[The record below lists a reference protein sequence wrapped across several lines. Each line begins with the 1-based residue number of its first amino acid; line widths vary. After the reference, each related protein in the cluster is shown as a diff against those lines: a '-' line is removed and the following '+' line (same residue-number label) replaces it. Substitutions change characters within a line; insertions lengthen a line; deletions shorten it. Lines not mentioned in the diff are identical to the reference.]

1 MASSPE
7 YKVDSIVL
15 IDDNEVDNM
24 VNQRIL
30 EKAHFAKYVYMY
42 TSAKSALEF
51 LKNIDRN
58 PGFPEELIPK
68 LIFLDINMPIMDGF
82 SFIDALGKLSPRIR
96 NKMKVIL
103 LSQSSNPQMITQAKK
118 NNMVKDYLV
127 KPLNAE
133 MVKKL
138 AV

>member
-1 MASSPE
+1 MESSPK

-30 EKAHFAKYVYMY
+30 EAAQFAKNVYVY
-42 TSAKSALEF
+42 TSGKSALEF
-51 LKNIDRN
+51 LKNLDRN
-58 PGFPEELIPK
+58 PDFPQEWIPK

-82 SFIDALGKLSPRIR
+82 SFIEALDKLSPRIHKQMR
-96 NKMKVIL
+96 VIL
-103 LSQSSNPQMITQAKK
+103 LSQSSNPQVINQAKK
-118 NNMVKDYLV
+118 NSLVKDYLV

-133 MVKKL
+133 MVQKL